1 METTLVIIPNEVQ
14 QLAEKVTAEKQQEV
28 SNVLNQIFTGTA
40 DWETQVDSIEVKGI
54 DDLMSINLAN
64 AARLNVK
71 KARLSA
77 EKIFDAKREEVQQ
90 RMSDF
95 KTEDALW
102 LKAKQIMQIKFKAI
116 EDKAEWKAK
125 YVERYEKEQRE
136 LRTENRRL
144 QVQQFASDIDLIE
157 FENMTDEMFNIFI
170 SGLEKSHNDK
180 IEAARKAEEERIAK
194 EKAEADER
202 ERIRLEN
209 ERLKLEAIEKEKQMA
224 AERAKAEAE
233 RKELELKAKKEKEL
247 ADAKLKAEK
256 EANEKLKADIRAK
269 AEAEERAK
277 LEAIAKEEAER
288 EAKKLAE
295 KKAKAAPDKQK
306 LLEFAQFIDSITLPE
321 LNSEDGIRILAD
333 SKLLLS
339 KVSNFVRE
347 KTSSM

>member
-1 METTLVIIPNEVQ
+1 MKTTLVIIPNEVQ

-28 SNVLNQIFTGTA
+28 SNVLNQIFTGTS

-54 DDLMSINLAN
+54 DDRMSIDLAD

-90 RMSDF
+90 RMSDY

-125 YVERYEKEQRE
+125 YVERYEKEQKE

-144 QVQQFASDIDLIE
+144 QVQKFAPDVALIE
-157 FENMTDEMFNIFI
+157 FENMTDETFSVFI
-170 SGLEKSHNDK
+170 SGIEKSYNDK
-180 IEAARKAEEERIAK
+180 IEAARKSEEERIAK
-194 EKAEADER
+194 EKAEAEER

-209 ERLKLEAIEKEKQMA
+209 ERLKREAIEKEKQMA

-233 RKELELKAKKEKEL
+233 RKGIEEKARKEKAA
-247 ADAKLKAEK
+247 ADAKLKAER
-256 EANEKLKADIRAK
+256 EANEKLQAEIRAK
-269 AEAEERAK
+269 AEAE
-277 LEAIAKEEAER
+277 
-288 EAKKLAE
+288 
-295 KKAKAAPDKQK
+295 KKAKRDAEIKEADELKAKQDAEAKAAKAPKKQK
-306 LLEFAQFIDSITLPE
+306 LNIWVDGFVMGTPTGMNEDETVVEILEKFESFKKWAKTKIETL
-321 LNSEDGIRILAD
+321 
-333 SKLLLS
+333 
-339 KVSNFVRE
+339 
-347 KTSSM
+347 

>member
-1 METTLVIIPNEVQ
+1 MTNTLTIPNEVQ

-28 SNVLNQIFTGTA
+28 NNVLNQIFTGTS
-40 DWETQVDSIEVKGI
+40 DWESQVDSIDVKGI
-54 DDLMSINLAN
+54 DDRMSIDLAD

-90 RMSDF
+90 RMSDH

-125 YVERYEKEQRE
+125 FVERYEQEQKE

-144 QVQQFASDIDLIE
+144 QVQKFAPDIALIE
-157 FENMTDEMFNIFI
+157 FENMTDETFGVFI
-170 SGLEKSHNDK
+170 SSIEKSYNDK
-180 IEAARKAEEERIAK
+180 IEAARKAEEERMAK
-194 EKAEADER
+194 EKAEVEER

-209 ERLKLEAIEKEKQMA
+209 ERLKIEAIEKEKQMA

-233 RKELELKAKKEKEL
+233 RKEIEEKARKERAI

-256 EANEKLKADIRAK
+256 EANEKLQAEIRAK
-269 AEAEERAK
+269 AEVEAKAKRDAELKAAAELKAK
-277 LEAIAKEEAER
+277 QEAE
-288 EAKKLAE
+288 
-295 KKAKAAPDKQK
+295 AKAAKAPKKQK
-306 LLEFAQFIDSITLPE
+306 LNNWIDGFVMGTPIGMNDDETVSEVLEKFDAFKKW
-321 LNSEDGIRILAD
+321 A
-333 SKLLLS
+333 
-339 KVSNFVRE
+339 
-347 KTSSM
+347 KTKIESL